1 MLEFAELLYW
11 SLSEAHI
18 CQYLS
23 MKKTEVAQAL
33 GNCLLFHLVALISH
47 GFVQTS
53 VRETQTDTH
62 DPNAT
67 VR

>member
-1 MLEFAELLYW
+1 
-11 SLSEAHI
+11 
-18 CQYLS
+18 

-33 GNCLLFHLVALISH
+33 RSCLLFHLVALISH

-67 VR
+67 DR